1 MITSII
7 KTSDLIH
14 INDASKSIKC
24 RNVMWIDNKIISIDN
39 FNYIKFT
46 ILNPDKISVFP
57 KEGYIINQRELS
69 AFIKTIT
76 TESQF
81 SIDERN
87 IDIPLYTIN
96 GEFHIRKD
104 KYIETII
111 INKLVQASILDN
123 DMVNIPEI
131 NMSEKLQQLY
141 KLSKTSGSILYKYDE
156 NHLMTLFAGVVPLNK
171 SDKLFLKICDNSE
184 STFIARFRAEKKSFN
199 VFVYLLY
206 LKL

>member
-24 RNVMWIDNKIISIDN
+24 RNVIWIDNKIISIDN

-46 ILNPDKISVFP
+46 ILNHDKISVFP

-123 DMVNIPEI
+123 DMVNIPEV

-184 STFIARFRAEKKSFN
+184 STFIARFRAEKKSFD

>member
-87 IDIPLYTIN
+87 IDIPLYTIS

-123 DMVNIPEI
+123 DMVNIPEV